1 MSQIDLQ
8 SVVYRDGEHYVAQ
21 CLNVDVSSFGDSEA
35 EALVNLREAL
45 ELYFEDAPAGAE
57 PPTQCG
63 QRVRVA
69 AYGSFR
75 STTLDH
81 VDAHARQVPEAAR
94 TMSEPRVYGHTRS
107 GRPITDTDVEALA
120 AEAEAG
126 YDVDELIARRPKRG
140 RPALSASPANVESV
154 RLDPELR
161 RELLDRARTDAT
173 TTSEVIREALRRF
186 LRAA

>member
-1 MSQIDLQ
+1 
-8 SVVYRDGEHYVAQ
+8 
-21 CLNVDVSSFGDSEA
+21 
-35 EALVNLREAL
+35 
-45 ELYFEDAPAGAE
+45 
-57 PPTQCG
+57 
-63 QRVRVA
+63 
-69 AYGSFR
+69 
-75 STTLDH
+75 
-81 VDAHARQVPEAAR
+81 
-94 TMSEPRVYGHTRS
+94 MSEPRIYGHTRS

-140 RPALSASPANVESV
+140 RPALGSSPASVESV

-161 RELLDRARTDAT
+161 RELIDRARSDAT